1 MKPYLDTEDTFYFNY
16 ELIEPSKIITNLAE
30 LKGELDP
37 KQKSKRDW
45 LDDDDEEEINDLLRI
60 HGDRVNVLK

>member
-45 LDDDDEEEINDLLRI
+45 LDDDDDEEINDLLRI